1 MNLREY
7 IKQDNFLSPGHEAML
22 NVMVTSSWILSKL
35 SAEMAPFGVTPA
47 QYNVLRI
54 LRGSHPAKMPCSEI
68 GNRLLDRTPDV
79 TRLLNR
85 LEKVGLV
92 SRERA
97 SYDRRV
103 VQVGITDEG
112 RELLKRL
119 DPVVAACQDDVA
131 AGLNDDE
138 LKLLSGLLDRMR
150 RTQDGI

>member
-1 MNLREY
+1 
-7 IKQDNFLSPGHEAML
+7 ML

-54 LRGSHPAKMPCSEI
+54 LRGSHPTKMPCSEI

-119 DPVVAACQDDVA
+119 DPAVAACQDDVA

-150 RTQDGI
+150 RTQEGM

>member
-1 MNLREY
+1 
-7 IKQDNFLSPGHEAML
+7 ML

>member
-1 MNLREY
+1 
-7 IKQDNFLSPGHEAML
+7 ML

-92 SRERA
+92 TRERA

>member
-1 MNLREY
+1 M
-7 IKQDNFLSPGHEAML
+7 

>member
-1 MNLREY
+1 
-7 IKQDNFLSPGHEAML
+7 L